1 MKEHLLVVD
10 IGTQSLRASII
21 DKDGNTIVFSQKKY
35 ETPYFSV
42 KEGFAEQDADY
53 FFCSHSISSRA
64 YSDKDDAIDLLYA
77 DGTIRNIADASDMWN
92 LTALT
97 RQVHHDYLYYY
108 KI

>member
-42 KEGFAEQDADY
+42 KEGFAEQDAD
-53 FFCSHSISSRA
+53 
-64 YSDKDDAIDLLYA
+64 
-77 DGTIRNIADASDMWN
+77 
-92 LTALT
+92 
-97 RQVHHDYLYYY
+97 
-108 KI
+108 